1 MLEKNDRRAEDRSK
15 QKMEAVEAKPKNVL
29 EAFEYIA
36 ELAENSNL
44 DSDFFKIAANH
55 IEYCVEKLGLS
66 PIQVVLLSLF
76 VDRSQDRQIMLSDIA
91 EYLGCRTTKI
101 LGLTGNLDALEEKH
115 YIRVSRNNSISYRV
129 PIEVLKAL
137 QKNQAYVHKEVPVT
151 DVASFFERFNA
162 MMKEKEENEITHD
175 ALITKT
181 TELLEQ
187 IKTTLFART
196 LRGFK
201 LMDENLLMFIFMAYL
216 FIENNDNNIGLG
228 DIETL
233 YDEDGL
239 PYSCRSLLRGR
250 HNELIRKKLIE
261 NACDDGMADPNS
273 FKLTDYSKYQ
283 LLEELNLD
291 SGGISE
297 KGLISSDSLTEKH
310 LIYNAAEAKQVAE
323 LESILSENRFGDI
336 QARLKEAGMRTG
348 FCCLFY
354 GSPGTGKTE
363 TVYQLA
369 RHTGRSILQ
378 VDVAKIKSCWV
389 GESEKNIRELFSR
402 YRRLCDNM
410 KLVPILLFNEAD
422 AVLGIRQ
429 EGASKAVDKM
439 ENSLQNI
446 ILQEMENLNGIMIA
460 TTNLTN
466 NLDKAFERRFL
477 YKVRFEKPTSEAR
490 AKIWQSMLPGLARPD
505 AEMLANRFDLSGGEI
520 ENIARKQSVRAII
533 TGNPAIDIPEI
544 IESCC
549 NERISNKTVSSKIG
563 F

>member
-55 IEYCVEKLGLS
+55 IEYSVEKLGLS

-76 VDRSQDRQIMLSDIA
+76 VDRSQDRQTMLSDIA

-175 ALITKT
+175 ALIAKT

-196 LRGFK
+196 LKGFK
-201 LMDENLLMFIFMAYL
+201 LMDENLLMFIFMAHL

-291 SGGISE
+291 NGGISE

-336 QARLKEAGMRTG
+336 QARLKESGMRTG

-490 AKIWQSMLPGLARPD
+490 AKIWQSMLPGLAGPD

>member
-162 MMKEKEENEITHD
+162 MMKEKEENEITHE

-201 LMDENLLMFIFMAYL
+201 LMDENLLMFIFMAHL

-310 LIYNAAEAKQVAE
+310 LIYNATEAKQVAE

-490 AKIWQSMLPGLARPD
+490 AKIWQSMLPGLTRPD

>member
-490 AKIWQSMLPGLARPD
+490 EKIWQSMLPGLTRPD

>member
-55 IEYCVEKLGLS
+55 IEYSVEKLGLS

-76 VDRSQDRQIMLSDIA
+76 VDRSQDRQTMLSDIA

-175 ALITKT
+175 ALIAKT

-201 LMDENLLMFIFMAYL
+201 LMDENLLMFIFMAHL

-291 SGGISE
+291 NGGISE

-336 QARLKEAGMRTG
+336 QARLKESGMRTG

-490 AKIWQSMLPGLARPD
+490 AKIWQSMLPGLAGPD

>member
-55 IEYCVEKLGLS
+55 IEYSVEKLGLS

-151 DVASFFERFNA
+151 DVASFFERFNT
-162 MMKEKEENEITHD
+162 MMKEKEENEITHE
-175 ALITKT
+175 ALIAKT

-201 LMDENLLMFIFMAYL
+201 LMDENLLMFIFMAHL

-239 PYSCRSLLRGR
+239 PYSCKSLLRGR

-490 AKIWQSMLPGLARPD
+490 AKIWQSMLPGLAEPD

-549 NERISNKTVSSKIG
+549 NERISNKTVTSKIG

>member
-490 AKIWQSMLPGLARPD
+490 AKIWQSMLPGLTRPD

>member
-55 IEYCVEKLGLS
+55 IEYSVEKLGLS

-76 VDRSQDRQIMLSDIA
+76 VDRSQDRQTMLSDIA

-175 ALITKT
+175 ALIAKT

-201 LMDENLLMFIFMAYL
+201 LMDENLLMFIFMAHL

-250 HNELIRKKLIE
+250 HNELIRK
-261 NACDDGMADPNS
+261 N
-273 FKLTDYSKYQ
+273 
-283 LLEELNLD
+283 
-291 SGGISE
+291 
-297 KGLISSDSLTEKH
+297 
-310 LIYNAAEAKQVAE
+310 
-323 LESILSENRFGDI
+323 
-336 QARLKEAGMRTG
+336 
-348 FCCLFY
+348 
-354 GSPGTGKTE
+354 
-363 TVYQLA
+363 
-369 RHTGRSILQ
+369 
-378 VDVAKIKSCWV
+378 
-389 GESEKNIRELFSR
+389 
-402 YRRLCDNM
+402 
-410 KLVPILLFNEAD
+410 
-422 AVLGIRQ
+422 
-429 EGASKAVDKM
+429 
-439 ENSLQNI
+439 
-446 ILQEMENLNGIMIA
+446 
-460 TTNLTN
+460 
-466 NLDKAFERRFL
+466 
-477 YKVRFEKPTSEAR
+477 
-490 AKIWQSMLPGLARPD
+490 
-505 AEMLANRFDLSGGEI
+505 
-520 ENIARKQSVRAII
+520 
-533 TGNPAIDIPEI
+533 
-544 IESCC
+544 
-549 NERISNKTVSSKIG
+549 
-563 F
+563 